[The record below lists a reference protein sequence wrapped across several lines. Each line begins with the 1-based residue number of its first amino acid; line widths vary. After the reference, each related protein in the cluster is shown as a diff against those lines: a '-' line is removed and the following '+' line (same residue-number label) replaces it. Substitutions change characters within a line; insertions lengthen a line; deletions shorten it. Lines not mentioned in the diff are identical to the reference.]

1 MKETKKQSEPKK
13 AGYKA
18 VNKDKFKACYNDKVP
33 GFKSLCKG
41 ESVSFDESSP
51 LFKSL
56 LENKIIIKE

>member
-1 MKETKKQSEPKK
+1 MKETKKPVESKK

-18 VNKDKFKACYNDKVP
+18 ANKVKFQSCFNSKVP
-33 GFKSLCKG
+33 GYEGLCKG